1 MKDVTSELYE
11 KYHPEVLAALQKY
24 SRPHKAEAVKNDRKS
39 DLAYLVVSV
48 PEMKRVAK
56 EGFSFYD
63 QSAADVMSI
72 WNEIWWNTPYYEVMF
87 VAARYYELHLEAIDE
102 VTWERLA
109 GWAYRTENW
118 ATSDQLSSI
127 YSYVLP
133 KYPMQVKQML
143 TTWNQQS
150 DNQWLRRISI
160 VSLIRYTGKKAVY
173 LPPGDVLPLVANCSE
188 DKRYYV
194 QKAVGWVLREMRR
207 AYPDEVD
214 EFLVQNATRL
224 STDAFRRAVSRHPE
238 EQKQKLLALRNEQHR
253 DN

>member
-1 MKDVTSELYE
+1 MNNIASELYK
-11 KYHPEVLAALQKY
+11 KYHPEVLASLQKY
-24 SRPHKAEAVKNDRKS
+24 ARPHKAEAVKNDRKS
-39 DLAYLVVSV
+39 GLEFLVVSV

-63 QSAADVMSI
+63 QSGADILSI

-87 VAARYYELHLEAIDE
+87 VAARYYELHVKDIDE
-102 VTWERLA
+102 VTWEQLA
-109 GWAYRTENW
+109 NWAYRTENW

-133 KYPMQVKQML
+133 KYPMQVKQTL
-143 TTWNQQS
+143 TAWNQQL

-173 LPPGDVLPLVANCSE
+173 LPPEDVLPPVANCIE

-207 AYPDEVD
+207 AYPDELD
-214 EFLVQNATRL
+214 DFLVQNVTKL
-224 STDAFRRAVSRHPE
+224 SADAFRRAVSRHPK
-238 EQKQKLLALRNEQHR
+238 EQKQKLLALRNEQYH